1 MLINLYG
8 HIVNPDS
15 IILVE
20 LSTGNDSYLLRL
32 PAIVGTSAVGKNWIE
47 ISAETVQT
55 VDEIG
60 YHQLEK
66 LYMMNMIN
74 KLERLAKASAE
85 GINTDGET
93 KKTI

>member
-20 LSTGNDSYLLRL
+20 VSTSNDSYLLRL
-32 PAIVGTSAVGKNWIE
+32 PAIVGTSAVGHNWIE
-47 ISAETVQT
+47 INKETVQT
-55 VDEIG
+55 VDELSF
-60 YHQLEK
+60 HQPEK

-85 GINTDGET
+85 GINTDGKT
-93 KKTI
+93 KDNT